1 MLEWPQNEI
10 RLAAYASSAQLVFLL
25 ALDDRWSV
33 CYNPPAMP
41 EPASDFSILIVDD
54 QAESREL
61 LKLLLSRIPG
71 AHLDIAMSGDGDDA
85 LRRLQ
90 AKTFDLVFLD
100 YRLPPTDGLDIL
112 EKIRQHHPKTA
123 VVMTTTS
130 GTEQVAVAAMKK
142 GAIDYMTHDDIQKAD
157 LGKVLRRVVEIR
169 DLVNQNMELR
179 QVNQM
184 KNEFIAN
191 VSHELRTPLTVVIG
205 YANTLRDGGL
215 GDVNDAQKKALTAVV
230 ERAEGLLGTLN
241 NILRIREVHEGRK
254 PLLLKPADLRTIV
267 AQRLERA
274 GKDVQRKKLNVAA
287 RLGEDPTW
295 VLADA
300 ERLAEVV
307 DNMLSNATKFSPA
320 EGALDVALESAG
332 GRALLS
338 VTDRG
343 PGVAPELLPHVFER
357 FFAANQGPTR
367 EYPGL
372 GLGLP
377 LSKDIVDSLGGRIW
391 LESRGAGSG
400 TTARLELPTCA
411 PDASPSVVDDAG
423 GARKKSVLIVED
435 NADLVEVLMLFLASV
450 SRNLSITSARSGF
463 EALEKIKDEAPSL
476 VILDVMMPG
485 MDGFEVLSRL
495 RRLPD
500 GERVP
505 VLVLTGYSE
514 AVDRARAAGAKDV
527 LLKPFEKNLFV
538 KKVLHLLQ
546 ESPR

>member
-254 PLLLKPADLRTIV
+254 PLLLKPADLRAIV

-274 GKDVQRKKLNVAA
+274 GKDVKRKKLNVAA

-411 PDASPSVVDDAG
+411 PDAAPSVVDDSG